1 MTGEVRAASRTG
13 SNAGIPPKKKSPYVA
28 LAHRGEANQARTKA
42 RDNRVLLSSVLVVI
56 VVAVIRSNVHIIWN
70 TSSAYIILL
79 SSSHPAMS
87 FVERCPVPCQKSK

>member
-1 MTGEVRAASRTG
+1 MKSELHRALGQTQAS
-13 SNAGIPPKKKSPYVA
+13 PPKKKSPYVA
-28 LAHRGEANQARTKA
+28 LAHRGEENQARTKA
-42 RDNRVLLSSVLVVI
+42 KDNRVLLSSVLVVI